1 MRYEFSSRI
10 VRMVI
15 VLMIFAIG
23 FLCGSITHPRANAQL
38 GQLGN
43 EAMQKA
49 GASGGALG
57 SAVQL
62 GQAITQMQQNVDGLQ
77 KNIDVLK
84 QVKTS
89 LGG

>member
-1 MRYEFSSRI
+1 MQQFNGRV
-10 VRMVI
+10 VRTLM
-15 VLMIFAIG
+15 VLMIFTIG
-23 FLCGSITHPRANAQL
+23 FLCGSVTHPRANAQL
-38 GQLGN
+38 GQVGS
-43 EAMQKA
+43 EVMQKA

-57 SAVQL
+57 TAVQL

-77 KNIDVLK
+77 KNINVLK